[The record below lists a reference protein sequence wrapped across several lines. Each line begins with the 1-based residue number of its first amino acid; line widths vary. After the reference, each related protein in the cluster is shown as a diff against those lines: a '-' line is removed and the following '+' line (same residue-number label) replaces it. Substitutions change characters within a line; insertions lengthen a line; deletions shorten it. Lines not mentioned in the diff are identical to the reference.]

1 MEHFGSLNLIIRTQ
15 IGFLQS
21 QPMTAILL
29 HIIQWYDADILP
41 RAPRGGGGVRNSLT

>member
-29 HIIQWYDADILP
+29 HIIQWYDADILL
-41 RAPRGGGGVRNSLT
+41 ARGGGVGIH